1 MLGGQDR
8 HADIDELQC
17 FMADKSYREWLP
29 DRVLLLPPA
38 MRDWLPG
45 DHLVHFVMDVVAD
58 LDLSKIEV
66 VYQSKDHRGERP
78 WNPRMMVALIFYGY
92 CIGVCSSRR
101 LERATYEDVA
111 FRLLTDDSHP
121 DHSSIASFRKAHLAT
136 LGDLFLDILRLCE
149 KAGMVQLGRVA
160 LDGTKMKANASK
172 HKAMS
177 FERMKLREAELR
189 AEVTAMLAEAGTV
202 DATED
207 QLYGRNQRGDELPR
221 ELRRKQDRLARIK
234 AAREALQEE
243 AKAARAADLAE
254 REQAKQGPP
263 DPPSPPELPSHQ
275 VRHDAQG
282 NPASDAQRNFTD
294 PDSRIMKSGK
304 DFVQAYNAQAVVD
317 EGEQVIVAAAV
328 TNQAPD
334 AQHLAPM
341 LAAVETNLGVRPVQ
355 LLADAGY
362 YSAENVVFAEEL
374 GVDVL
379 ISVSREKHVL
389 DDKTLPPPLS
399 PPAAEAAMQPTPSR
413 AGDSAAVAPAKDLK
427 DAMRE
432 RLQSPV
438 GAAAYRRRKCIVEPV
453 FGQVKAARG
462 IRHFLLRGI
471 RSVREEWNIICLT
484 HNLLKLFR
492 FTRRSA
498 LAAA

>member
-1 MLGGQDR
+1 
-8 HADIDELQC
+8 
-17 FMADKSYREWLP
+17 MAEKSYREWLP
-29 DRVLLLPPA
+29 DRVLFLPPA

-58 LDLSKIEV
+58 LDLAKIEL

-78 WNPRMMVALIFYGY
+78 WNPRMMVALLFYGY

-121 DHSSIASFRKAHLAT
+121 DHSAIASFRKAHLKT
-136 LGDLFLDILRLCE
+136 LGELFLDILRLCE
-149 KAGMVQLGRVA
+149 KAGMVRLGRVA

-207 QLYGRNQRGDELPR
+207 QLYGRDQRGDELPR

-243 AKAARAADLAE
+243 AKAAREAELAE

-317 EGEQVIVAAAV
+317 EGEQVIVSAAV

-334 AQHLAPM
+334 AEHLPAM
-341 LAAVETNLGVRPVQ
+341 LAAVEANLGTRPVQ

-362 YSAENVVFAEEL
+362 YSAENVALTEEL
-374 GVDVL
+374 GVDAL
-379 ISVSREKHVL
+379 ISVAREKHVL
-389 DDKTLPPPLS
+389 DDKA
-399 PPAAEAAMQPTPSR
+399 PPAAGATVTGSEPPRPPDAPTAVPAMS
-413 AGDSAAVAPAKDLK
+413 LK

-432 RLQSPV
+432 RLRSPV

-462 IRHFLLRGI
+462 IRQFLLRGI